1 MSGAQD
7 LRSRWELT
15 FGGAATTSAG
25 VVGLSFGPSVIG
37 VLSFGVFIR
46 PIEDAFGWS
55 RVDVSVAITVI
66 AYAILL
72 VSPIQGALVDR
83 FGPRRIV
90 LTSIPLFALAVAM
103 FYFLPANLLAFY
115 ALAALIPILGF
126 GLLPLSYLQAVS
138 RWFDRRLGVALGVA
152 NSGIGVGST
161 VVPLIASALM
171 VAYGWREAFLGL
183 AAIVLLVTWPV
194 AYFGLREPGASAQAG
209 ATPESSG
216 APTFGLTF
224 AESARQPAFR
234 VLIAVFLVL
243 GLAQT
248 GLITQIV
255 PMLIDAGWSPAR
267 AATVMSVFG
276 ATMMVSRIGV
286 GILIDY
292 VFAPR
297 VMMVVTLGGALC
309 CFLFA
314 TTPAAAFVSAALLG
328 LLVGAEFDVLAFLIK
343 RYFGTIAF
351 GRLYGIIF
359 AAFQLASGI
368 GIALLSM
375 SQSRFG
381 DYTVGLYALTGL
393 LVACALIQTLLGPYR
408 YGPDS
413 GSAAMGDGH

>member
-171 VAYGWREAFLGL
+171 LAYGWREAFLGL

-194 AYFGLREPGASAQAG
+194 AYFGLREPGASAQTG
-209 ATPESSG
+209 AATESGG

>member
-1 MSGAQD
+1 M
-7 LRSRWELT
+7 
-15 FGGAATTSAG
+15 
-25 VVGLSFGPSVIG
+25 
-37 VLSFGVFIR
+37 
-46 PIEDAFGWS
+46 
-55 RVDVSVAITVI
+55 
-66 AYAILL
+66 
-72 VSPIQGALVDR
+72 
-83 FGPRRIV
+83 
-90 LTSIPLFALAVAM
+90 
-103 FYFLPANLLAFY
+103 
-115 ALAALIPILGF
+115 
-126 GLLPLSYLQAVS
+126 
-138 RWFDRRLGVALGVA
+138 
-152 NSGIGVGST
+152 
-161 VVPLIASALM
+161 
-171 VAYGWREAFLGL
+171 
-183 AAIVLLVTWPV
+183 
-194 AYFGLREPGASAQAG
+194 
-209 ATPESSG
+209 PESSG
-216 APTFGLTF
+216 TPTFGLTF
-224 AESARQPAFR
+224 ADSARQPAFR

-381 DYTVGLYALTGL
+381 DYTVGLYVLTGL
-393 LVACALIQTLLGPYR
+393 LVACASIQVLLGPYR

-413 GSAAMGDGH
+413 GSEATGNGS

>member
-15 FGGAATTSAG
+15 FGGVATTSAG

-103 FYFLPANLLAFY
+103 FYFLPANLLVFY
-115 ALAALIPILGF
+115 VLAALIPILGF

-171 VAYGWREAFLGL
+171 LAYGWREAFLGL

-194 AYFGLREPGASAQAG
+194 AYFGLREPGRGTQTG
-209 ATPESSG
+209 AMPESSG
-216 APTFGLTF
+216 TPTFGLTF
-224 AESARQPAFR
+224 ADSARQPAFR

-381 DYTVGLYALTGL
+381 DYTVGLYVLTGPAGR
-393 LVACALIQTLLGPYR
+393 VR
-408 YGPDS
+408 FDS
-413 GSAAMGDGH
+413 GPVGTVQVRPRLGIGSHWQW

>member
-15 FGGAATTSAG
+15 FGGVATASAS

-55 RVDVSVAITVI
+55 RVDVSVALTIIT
-66 AYAILL
+66 YAILL

-83 FGPRRIV
+83 FGSRRIV
-90 LTSIPLFALAVAM
+90 LTSIPMFALAVAM
-103 FYFLPANLLAFY
+103 FYFLPANLLVFY
-115 ALAALIPILGF
+115 VLAALIPILGF

-138 RWFDRRLGVALGVA
+138 RWFDRRLGIALGIA

-171 VAYGWREAFLGL
+171 LAYGWREAFLGL

-194 AYFGLREPGASAQAG
+194 AYFGLREPGTGTQSG
-209 ATPESSG
+209 AAPGSSG
-216 APTFGLTF
+216 TPTFGLTF

-234 VLIAVFLVL
+234 ILIAVFLVL
-243 GLAQT
+243 GLSTT
-248 GLITQIV
+248 GLITQLV

-267 AATVMSVFG
+267 AAGVMSIFG
-276 ATMMVSRIGV
+276 AAMMIARIGV

-292 VFAPR
+292 VFAPL
-297 VMMVVTLGGALC
+297 VMMVITLGAALSC
-309 CFLFA
+309 LLFA
-314 TTPAAAFVSAALLG
+314 TMPAAAFVSAALLG
-328 LLVGAEFDVLAFLIK
+328 FLVGAEFDVLAFLIK

-351 GRLYGIIF
+351 GRLYGTIF

-368 GIALLSM
+368 GITLLSM
-375 SQSRFG
+375 SQSHFG
-381 DYTVGLYALTGL
+381 DYTVGLYVLTVL
-393 LVACALIQTLLGPYR
+393 LVACASIQTLLGSYR
-408 YGPDS
+408 YGPDLGPVKS
-413 GSAAMGDGH
+413 GES

>member
-15 FGGAATTSAG
+15 FGGITTTSAG

-103 FYFLPANLLAFY
+103 FYFLPANLLVFY
-115 ALAALIPILGF
+115 VLAALIPILGF

-171 VAYGWREAFLGL
+171 LAYGWREAFLGL
-183 AAIVLLVTWPV
+183 AVIVILVTWPV
-194 AYFGLREPGASAQAG
+194 AYLGLREPGTGTQTGAAS
-209 ATPESSG
+209 ESGG

-381 DYTVGLYALTGL
+381 DYTVGLYVLTGL
-393 LVACALIQTLLGPYR
+393 LVACASIQVLLGPYR

-413 GSAAMGDGH
+413 GSEATGNGN